1 LNKLLLLV
9 AAASLWLPNVA
20 WSVRAATQ
28 PVQHAIAVT
37 LTPSNGEIQIED
49 RLVVAGRESYRFR
62 LASWLTIENLVIDGV
77 QAQAQRQGYDYVL
90 ALPGNGRHRLEFLLR
105 GILPLRN
112 EEQQTSIEHSS
123 SGDDGAYL
131 PGYDNWIPQPDSVP
145 MVYRLQVRVPAA
157 QRAVA
162 SGKLISEN
170 SDARFY
176 QAVFEA
182 AQPMEAPSLFA
193 GPYQVRE
200 RHLDGLR
207 LRSYFHQNLARLSDI
222 YLDAAADYIRRYEA
236 AIGAYPYADFHIISA
251 PLPVGLGFPNLTY
264 VGRRV
269 IPLPFMRGRSLA
281 HEVLHNWWGN
291 GVAVDYADGNWAEGL
306 TTFMADYALTSDQG
320 AEAARGM
327 RIKWLRDF
335 AALPAERDQPVR
347 SFQSKRHQAAQ
358 VIGYNKAAF
367 IFHMLRL
374 EIGATDFEE
383 GLRRFWQHNKFKTA
397 GWRELQHAF
406 EASAGRELDW
416 FFRQWLDRRGAPRL
430 SIGAHRVEP
439 VDDGFRISVEI
450 LQPVA
455 TYRFKLPALLQTADG
470 IERHEI
476 SVSESLTRVEWITGA
491 LPCSL
496 HFDPDSDVFRL
507 LQKNEAPPILRDI
520 TLDAKSVT
528 VIESADPAFIGVA
541 RDLASRLMDLSPRFD
556 QPRLAGGTDHPL
568 MLVTTRRDLAAQLA
582 RLGLRQP
589 PETAGSGWSAAAWT
603 ARLANGNPV
612 LIVSADDAAALQTLL
627 RPLPHYTGQ
636 SYILFAAGRAVDKG
650 IWPVQRGPLYL
661 ELSGS

>member
-207 LRSYFHQNLARLSDI
+207 LRSYFHQDLYFHQNLARLSDI

-281 HEVLHNWWGN
+281 HEVL
-291 GVAVDYADGNWAEGL
+291 
-306 TTFMADYALTSDQG
+306 
-320 AEAARGM
+320 
-327 RIKWLRDF
+327 
-335 AALPAERDQPVR
+335 
-347 SFQSKRHQAAQ
+347 
-358 VIGYNKAAF
+358 
-367 IFHMLRL
+367 
-374 EIGATDFEE
+374 
-383 GLRRFWQHNKFKTA
+383 
-397 GWRELQHAF
+397 
-406 EASAGRELDW
+406 
-416 FFRQWLDRRGAPRL
+416 
-430 SIGAHRVEP
+430 
-439 VDDGFRISVEI
+439 
-450 LQPVA
+450 
-455 TYRFKLPALLQTADG
+455 
-470 IERHEI
+470 
-476 SVSESLTRVEWITGA
+476 
-491 LPCSL
+491 
-496 HFDPDSDVFRL
+496 
-507 LQKNEAPPILRDI
+507 
-520 TLDAKSVT
+520 
-528 VIESADPAFIGVA
+528 
-541 RDLASRLMDLSPRFD
+541 
-556 QPRLAGGTDHPL
+556 
-568 MLVTTRRDLAAQLA
+568 
-582 RLGLRQP
+582 
-589 PETAGSGWSAAAWT
+589 
-603 ARLANGNPV
+603 
-612 LIVSADDAAALQTLL
+612 
-627 RPLPHYTGQ
+627 
-636 SYILFAAGRAVDKG
+636 
-650 IWPVQRGPLYL
+650 
-661 ELSGS
+661 